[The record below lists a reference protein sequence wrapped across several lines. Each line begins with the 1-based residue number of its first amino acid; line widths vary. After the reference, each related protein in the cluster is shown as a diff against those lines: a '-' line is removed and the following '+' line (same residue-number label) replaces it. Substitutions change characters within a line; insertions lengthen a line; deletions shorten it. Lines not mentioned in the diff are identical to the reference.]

1 MSVPEPLAPV
11 VDGDD
16 FGLAGHL
23 AAIERMHREALAQL
37 DALVKPWGSLW
48 SNRQDAALP
57 ETELLPAQAQP
68 PVPVALADAV

>member
-37 DALVKPWGSLW
+37 DALVKPWGDLW
-48 SNRQDAALP
+48 SNHPDAALP
-57 ETELLPAQAQP
+57 ETELLPAQVQP
-68 PVPVALADAV
+68 RVPVALADAV